1 VSSIRLLRIV
11 AESATRVFWVCA
23 QRSAIEFPGFAAAAY
38 FDSNNDERRKQE
50 NQRVRRLPV

>member
-1 VSSIRLLRIV
+1 VSSVLLLRIV
-11 AESATRVFWVCA
+11 TESATRVFWVCA
-23 QRSAIEFPGFAAAAY
+23 QRSAIEFPGFAAASY